1 MFDKRIIGFLTAVAA
16 GQGIQLLLL
25 FMCQSITY
33 ATNQFVF
40 CLVSGIITMV
50 LLLVG
55 VAITLGCLYN
65 YSGEHVEDIGMLPHK
80 SYAELKAEIEKEQA
94 TNQDDKPDD
103 FSDVIPTVFTAED
116 D

>member
-16 GQGIQLLLL
+16 GQAIQLLLL

-55 VAITLGCLYN
+55 VGIALGCSYT
-65 YSGEHVEDIGMLPHK
+65 YSGEHEEDIGMLPHK
-80 SYAELKAEIEKEQA
+80 SYAELKEEIEKAQNNTESL
-94 TNQDDKPDD
+94 PDD
-103 FSDVIPTVFTAED
+103 FSDVIPDLYGGEANV
-116 D
+116 

>member
-55 VAITLGCLYN
+55 VGIALGCSYN
-65 YSGEHVEDIGMLPHK
+65 YAGEHEEDIGMLPHK
-80 SYAELKAEIEKEQA
+80 SYADLKVEIENGQA
-94 TNQDDKPDD
+94 ANQVETPDD
-103 FSDVIPTVFTAED
+103 FSDVIPAVFTAED